1 MIRSLYGRIAIAFAL
16 LMLAFSSFI
25 GWLNIRAV
33 AYHQQE
39 LVQRLNHGLAEH
51 IAGHLPLLGPGGFD
65 QKAIEDLFH
74 MVMVVNPSIE
84 VYLIDTTGKIEAHLA
99 PDGHLKRDHVDLT
112 PIRRFLAKP
121 GGAHLP
127 LLGEDPRNA
136 LGHQIFSAAALTREG
151 EVDRYLYVILAG
163 ETYRELAANLWEGRI
178 IRTAGTISATALV
191 LTILFGLAVFAAITR
206 RLNALTRAVERR
218 ERRGFATQL
227 EIPDR
232 LSKGQDEIA
241 QLARAF
247 QLMGQR
253 ITRQFRQ
260 LQHQDRLRRELV
272 ANICHDFRTPLTA
285 LHGYLEAMQ
294 RKARGSDSD
303 ERDRYLEIA
312 LLQSEKV
319 GRLAQELF
327 DLAHLEHAGIEP
339 RLEAFSLAELVQ
351 DVLQKFEL
359 RAKTIPVDLYAN
371 VSHGSTPVVADIGM
385 IERVLVNLLDNAL
398 RHTPAGGKI
407 RIDIAQEPG
416 RVGVSIADT
425 GSGIGSD
432 QLPLLFNRASPL
444 GRRPG
449 RVSGGLGLLI
459 VKRILT
465 LHHCEI
471 HVDSILGKGTV
482 FRFELPSPAFD

>member
-16 LMLAFSSFI
+16 LMLAFSGFI
-25 GWLNIRAV
+25 GWLSVTTV

-39 LVQRLNHGLAEH
+39 LVQRLNRGLAEH
-51 IAGHLPLLGPGGFD
+51 IAAHLPLLGADGFD

-74 MVMVVNPSIE
+74 MLMVVNPSIE
-84 VYLIDTTGKIEAHLA
+84 VYLLDTIGKIEAHLA
-99 PDGHLKRDHVDLT
+99 PDGHLKRDHIDLT
-112 PIRRFLAKP
+112 PIRRFLAEP
-121 GGAHLP
+121 GGAALP
-127 LLGEDPRNA
+127 ILGDDPRNA
-136 LGHQIFSAAALTREG
+136 SGRQIFSAAALTRQG

-163 ETYRELAANLWEGRI
+163 EAHRELAAHLWEGRI
-178 IRTAGTISATALV
+178 IRTAGTISATALI
-191 LTILFGLAVFAAITR
+191 LTILVGLAVFAAITR
-206 RLNALTRAVERR
+206 RLNALTRVVERR
-218 ERRGFATQL
+218 ERRGFATHL

-232 LSKGQDEIA
+232 LAKGQDEIA
-241 QLARAF
+241 HLARAF
-247 QLMGQR
+247 QLMAQR
-253 ITRQFRQ
+253 ITQQIRE

-294 RKARGSDSD
+294 RKARGSEPD

-312 LLQSEKV
+312 LQQSDKV

-339 RLEAFSLAELVQ
+339 RLESFSLAELVQ

-359 RAKTIPVDLYAN
+359 RAKTIPIELYAN
-371 VSHGSTPVVADIGM
+371 ISHGSTPVVADIGM

-407 RIDIAQEPG
+407 RIDIAQKPDK
-416 RVGVSIADT
+416 VGVSIADT
-425 GSGIGSD
+425 GSGIGRD
-432 QLPLLFNRASPL
+432 QLPLLFDRASPL

-471 HVDSILGKGTV
+471 HVDSLLGKGTV